1 MRGSWILAFWLCG
14 LVGCA
19 EHAVQDHVA
28 SGPQPTTATTSTAQA
43 LPADVDV
50 EYEGTASGA
59 RVQYVVVD
67 RPTIAKLAWSAGLVN
82 ITSKVCTRIV
92 ILALDQEGQ
101 VVAAEDQKCRVQPG
115 GTLTA
120 SGIIDIPAA
129 ELPRI
134 VNVSIDLVN

>member
-1 MRGSWILAFWLCG
+1 MRRCYAAVLCCVM
-14 LVGCA
+14 LWGCGKPA
-19 EHAVQDHVA
+19 PLQDVVA
-28 SGPQPTTATTSTAQA
+28 SGPV
-43 LPADVDV
+43 PADVAV

-59 RVQYVVVD
+59 KVQYVVVQ
-67 RPTIAKLAWSAGLVN
+67 RPVIAKLAWSAELVN
-82 ITSKVCTRIV
+82 NTSKPCTRIV

-120 SGIIDIPAA
+120 SGIIDIPTA

-134 VNVSIDLVN
+134 VTVSIDLVN